1 MSSTPP
7 KREQFPPDERI
18 EQMFVEMK
26 DTSELMIDLA
36 YSSLI
41 YDNEDIAREIYDL
54 EDYMDDLNRTIQRL
68 AINAALRNEDVDRAL
83 AIIRICGC
91 FEAFADAARE
101 IADVVLRDVDPH
113 PIIRESIRESDVIIS
128 SIDVTPG
135 SILVGHTLGK
145 KRVATNSGMWVFAI
159 KRGKGWIF
167 GADENTRVKA
177 GDVLFVRGPEDGE
190 EVLKGVASGR
200 KKEF

>member
-1 MSSTPP
+1 MPTTQ
-7 KREQFPPDERI
+7 RTIDHFPIDERI
-18 EQMFVEMK
+18 ERMFVEMK

-41 YDNEDIAREIYDL
+41 YDNKDIAREIYDL
-54 EDYMDDLNRTIQRL
+54 EDYIDDLNRTIQRL
-68 AINAALRNEDVDRAL
+68 SINSALRNEDVDRAL

-128 SIDVTPG
+128 SIDIFPG
-135 SILVGHTLGK
+135 SILVDRTLGE

-159 KRGKGWIF
+159 KREKGWIF
-167 GADENTRVKA
+167 GADENTRLKA
-177 GDVLFVRGPEDGE
+177 GDVLFARGPEDGE
-190 EVLKGVASGR
+190 EVLKGVASGNR
-200 KKEF
+200 KEF

>member
-1 MSSTPP
+1 MSTAPQANE
-7 KREQFPPDERI
+7 KFPADERI

-41 YDNEDIAREIYDL
+41 YDNTDIAREIYDL
-54 EDYMDDLNRTIQRL
+54 EDYMDDLNRQIQRL
-68 AINAALRNEDVDRAL
+68 AINSTLRSGDVDRAL
-83 AIIRICGC
+83 AIIRICAS

-113 PIIRESIRESDVIIS
+113 PIIKDSIRESDVIIS
-128 SIDVTPG
+128 SIEISRDSMLSG
-135 SILVGHTLGK
+135 KSLGES
-145 KRVATNSGMWVFAI
+145 RVATNSGMWVFAI
-159 KRGKGWIF
+159 RRGKGWIF
-167 GADENTRVKA
+167 GPDENTGIKA

-190 EVLKGVASGR
+190 TVLKEVASG
-200 KKEF
+200 KKNEF